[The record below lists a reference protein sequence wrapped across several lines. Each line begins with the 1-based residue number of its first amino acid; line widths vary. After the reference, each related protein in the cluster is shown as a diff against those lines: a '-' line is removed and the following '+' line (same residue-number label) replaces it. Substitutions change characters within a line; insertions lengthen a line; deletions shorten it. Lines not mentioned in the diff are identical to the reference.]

1 MRKALFSFL
10 GCTESK
16 DFLVRVLYFYLLLE
30 YVGFFLF
37 VCFCNFNFKA
47 LNPVAGPSD
56 RVRQLCG
63 ERHVEAYLRLCSE
76 LMQNAAPQR
85 SSGKEMISNF
95 QTRHFVFSVSYQDT
109 LKHEPKQRKWFQPVL
124 WGDTLHLIRKW
135 RFMPLQKH
143 IMASKYLFCTLSKK
157 QVKYGY
163 LIMPGMSKNLFL
175 LGLFVYKMF
184 IYLFSPNKSLLKI
197 RMNTFCV
204 GKLHVED
211 LSVGCFSGNVFVNS
225 LKSFKSYERILLHF

>member
-1 MRKALFSFL
+1 M
-10 GCTESK
+10 
-16 DFLVRVLYFYLLLE
+16 LLLTE
-30 YVGFFLF
+30 VQGKKWFLIY
-37 VCFCNFNFKA
+37 
-47 LNPVAGPSD
+47 
-56 RVRQLCG
+56 
-63 ERHVEAYLRLCSE
+63 RH
-76 LMQNAAPQR
+76 
-85 SSGKEMISNF
+85 G
-95 QTRHFVFSVSYQDT
+95 TFVFSVSYQET

-135 RFMPLQKH
+135 RFMPLQNH

-157 QVKYGY
+157 QVKCGY
-163 LIMPGMSKNLFL
+163 LIMPGISNNLFL

-211 LSVGCFSGNVFVNS
+211 LSVGSFSGNVFVNS